1 LIPKQ
6 LRIHAV
12 LIVAALFM
20 ILIPLYNQ
28 SPDNE
33 KVEQAKPAAVEF
45 LGLIDDAKYA
55 ESWESSAGLMRDK
68 VTRKDWIDKL
78 NKARNLSGDLVQ
90 RVQKSASYAT
100 EAKDSPDGEY
110 IMLIYESDFQRA
122 EDVSEYVTVMLEG
135 DEWKV
140 AGYFMQQ

>member
-1 LIPKQ
+1 MIPKH

-28 SPDNE
+28 SPDSE
-33 KVEQAKPAAVEF
+33 KVEQAEPIGTEF
-45 LGLIDDAKYA
+45 LALVDGGKYA
-55 ESWESSAGLMRDK
+55 ESWQSSASLMQEK
-68 VTRKDWIDKL
+68 ISKNDWVEKL
-78 NKARNLSGDLVQ
+78 GKARNLSGGLVQ
-90 RVQKSASYAT
+90 RVQKSASYST
-100 EAKDSPDGEY
+100 EAKDSPEGEY

-122 EDVSEYVTVMLEG
+122 EDVSEYVTVMREG
-135 DEWKV
+135 DAWKV

>member
-1 LIPKQ
+1 MLPKH

-12 LIVAALFM
+12 LIVACLFM

-28 SPDNE
+28 SPDSE
-33 KVEQAKPAAVEF
+33 KIERAETVSVEF
-45 LGLIDDAKYA
+45 LALVDGGKYA
-55 ESWESSAGLMRDK
+55 ESWQASASLMQGKIAEKAWVEKLSEARD
-68 VTRKDWIDKL
+68 
-78 NKARNLSGDLVQ
+78 LSGGMVQ
-90 RVQKSASYAT
+90 RARKSASYST
-100 EAKDSPDGEY
+100 EAQDSPEGEY
-110 IMLIYESDFQRA
+110 IMLIYESDFQKA

>member
-28 SPDNE
+28 SPDSE

-45 LGLIDDAKYA
+45 LGLIDGAKYA

-68 VTRKDWIDKL
+68 VTRNEWIDKL
-78 NKARNLSGDLVQ
+78 NKARNLSGALVQ

-100 EAKDSPDGEY
+100 EAKDSPEGEY

>member
-1 LIPKQ
+1 MIPKQ

-28 SPDNE
+28 SPDSD
-33 KVEQAKPAAVEF
+33 KVEQAKPTAVEF
-45 LGLIDDAKYA
+45 LGLIDGGKYA
-55 ESWESSAGLMRDK
+55 ESWESSASLMQDK
-68 VTRKDWIDKL
+68 VTRNDWIDKL
-78 NKARNLSGDLVQ
+78 NKARNLSGELLQ

-100 EAKDSPDGEY
+100 EVKDSPEGEY

-122 EDVSEYVTVMLEG
+122 EDVSEYVTVMLED

>member
-1 LIPKQ
+1 MIPKQ

-45 LGLIDDAKYA
+45 LGLIDSAKYA

-68 VTRKDWIDKL
+68 VTRNDWIDKL
-78 NKARNLSGDLVQ
+78 NKARNLSGNLVQ

-100 EAKDSPDGEY
+100 EAKDSPEGEY

-122 EDVSEYVTVMLEG
+122 EDV
-135 DEWKV
+135 
-140 AGYFMQQ
+140 

>member
-28 SPDNE
+28 SPDSE

-45 LGLIDDAKYA
+45 LGLIDGGKYV

-68 VTRKDWIDKL
+68 VTRNDWVDKL

-100 EAKDSPDGEY
+100 EAKDSPEGEY

-122 EDVSEYVTVMLEG
+122 EDVSEYVTLMLEG